1 MVGYRSVWRSLI
13 GLLMERTNGINTW
26 TQECVESLIYLLAER
41 TDGRTQECVEYLIY
55 LLAERT
61 DGRTQECGVSDI
73 SAGRE
78 D

>member
-1 MVGYRSVWRSLI
+1 M
-13 GLLMERTNGINTW
+13 
-26 TQECVESLIYLLAER
+26 ESLIYLLAER
-41 TDGRTQECVEYLIY
+41 TDGRTQECVESLIY

-61 DGRTQECGVSDI
+61 YGRTQECGVFDI